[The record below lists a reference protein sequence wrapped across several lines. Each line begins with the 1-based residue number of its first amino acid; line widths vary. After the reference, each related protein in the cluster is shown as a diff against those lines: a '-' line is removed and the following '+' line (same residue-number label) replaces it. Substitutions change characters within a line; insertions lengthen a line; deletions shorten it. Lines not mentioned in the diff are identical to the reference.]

1 MLLTTAFLCGATD
14 LAAKAGA
21 VDDGFYT
28 AKDKEFY
35 LTTEQLLFI
44 RPGLELEIL
53 DVNIPADRQTE
64 VTFRLTDPGGLAL
77 DRSGVTTPGPVST
90 SFILAY
96 IPAGEEA
103 YMSYTSR
110 VQTSPITGDSAEQ
123 ASTDSGG
130 SYTEMGDGTYMY
142 KFGTALPENYDA
154 DVTHSLGVYARRDL
168 REFDL
173 DRYVTNEL
181 EHWVPSGSAEA
192 MPRSIVTTETCNG
205 RCHDPLAIHG
215 GSRKKIE
222 LCILCHNPN
231 QDIDPDTGNS
241 VDMPLMIHKI
251 HMGAE
256 LANGYN
262 IIGYRQSNHDYSNV
276 IYPAAITEC
285 ESCHTGGTPTEN
297 FPMVAN
303 PAAALVCDY
312 SGKGETTLN
321 WKYTGD
327 VEIKVR
333 SASNPEGKLFARGGK
348 SGSAATGK
356 WVGDGMVFDLYDAAS
371 MELIQSVPVNATVL
385 GCVSNAPG
393 SFRGLPG
400 VDHSNWMD
408 NLSRK
413 TCGSCHDSI
422 DFATGEGHIV
432 QTTDGSCHFC
442 HKANTGVEFDNS
454 VVGAHTTLYKSAQ
467 LPGVLVKFIEVTDTN
482 PGDNPSVIFS
492 VGGKNGKYNPADMNR
507 LRLVLNGPN
516 DDFSFY
522 EIETVGDKA
531 VAYGSN
537 WKYTFE
543 AALPEDAMG
552 SYTVSMEGRVDAD
565 VDYGDEV
572 DGERDY
578 AQNPMMAFAVTDAT
592 AMPRRM
598 VVDNEK
604 CESCHVSLSLHG
616 GNRTEVQYCTS
627 CHRPDLVDIAEPLQ
641 ESVNMKWMIHKIHR
655 GAELENGY
663 VVIRSRGTYDFSNI
677 EFTGDLRNCEACHV
691 NGSEQLPLPTGLL
704 PQLTPNFWWDEIEP
718 AAAAC
723 LSCHDGDSAAA
734 HAYANT
740 TIFGES
746 CATCHGEGKSES
758 VDKVHAH

>member
-1 MLLTTAFLCGATD
+1 MFQ
-14 LAAKAGA
+14 
-21 VDDGFYT
+21 F
-28 AKDKEFY
+28 
-35 LTTEQLLFI
+35 
-44 RPGLELEIL
+44 
-53 DVNIPADRQTE
+53 
-64 VTFRLTDPGGLAL
+64 
-77 DRSGVTTPGPVST
+77 
-90 SFILAY
+90 
-96 IPAGEEA
+96 
-103 YMSYTSR
+103 
-110 VQTSPITGDSAEQ
+110 
-123 ASTDSGG
+123 
-130 SYTEMGDGTYMY
+130 
-142 KFGTALPENYDA
+142 
-154 DVTHSLGVYARRDL
+154 
-168 REFDL
+168 
-173 DRYVTNEL
+173 
-181 EHWVPSGSAEA
+181 
-192 MPRSIVTTETCNG
+192 
-205 RCHDPLAIHG
+205 
-215 GSRKKIE
+215 
-222 LCILCHNPN
+222 
-231 QDIDPDTGNS
+231 
-241 VDMPLMIHKI
+241 
-251 HMGAE
+251 
-256 LANGYN
+256 
-262 IIGYRQSNHDYSNV
+262 IGYRQSNHDYSNV

-297 FPMVAN
+297 FPLVATPN
-303 PAAALVCDY
+303 PVPVCDM
-312 SGKGETTLN
+312 SGFGSTTLSWGDDLGLFDIRVNAPDGKLYGTSKGSGSSQTSKWIKDGTVFFMIDKATGET
-321 WKYTGD
+321 
-327 VEIKVR
+327 IQ
-333 SASNPEGKLFARGGK
+333 
-348 SGSAATGK
+348 
-356 WVGDGMVFDLYDAAS
+356 
-371 MELIQSVPVNATVL
+371 ELPVNATVL
-385 GCVSNAPG
+385 GCVGDTAPG
-393 SFRGLPG
+393 SSRGEPG
-400 VDHSNWMD
+400 VQHTNWMD

-413 TCGSCHDSI
+413 SCGSCHDSI
-422 DFATGEGHIV
+422 DFAAGEGHIV

-467 LPGVLVKFIEVTDTN
+467 LPGVLVKFIEVTDTD
-482 PGDNPSVIFS
+482 PGDNPTVTFS

-507 LRLVLNGPN
+507 LRLALNGPN

-522 EIETVGDKA
+522 VIETVGDKA
-531 VAYGSN
+531 VAKGSN
-537 WKYTFE
+537 WSYTFE

-572 DGERDY
+572 EGERDY
-578 AQNPMMAFAVTDAT
+578 AQNPMMAFAVTDA
-592 AMPRRM
+592 MPVPRRM
-598 VVDNEK
+598 VVSEEK

-616 GNRTEVQYCTS
+616 GNRTEVQYCLS

-758 VDKVHAH
+758 VDKVHAR